1 MPQYEILILSKDA
14 KRQAYI
20 EAQHDGDEDAVR
32 SAIRIANGRLFEV
45 WRDLTCIHRAQEQQ
59 ITSRAA

>member
-20 EAQHDGDEDAVR
+20 EAQHGGDEDAVL
-32 SAIRIANGRLFEV
+32 SAARIANGRPFEV
-45 WRDLTCIHRAQEQQ
+45 WRDLTCVYRAHGQQ

>member
-20 EAQHDGDEDAVR
+20 EAQHGGDHDAVL
-32 SAIRIANGRLFEV
+32 SAMRIADGRPFEV
-45 WRDLTCIHRAQEQQ
+45 WRELTCVHWVQGQQ

>member
-14 KRQAYI
+14 RRQAYI
-20 EAQHDGDEDAVR
+20 EAQHGSDQDVVL
-32 SAIRIANGRLFEV
+32 SAMRIADGRPFEV
-45 WRDLTCIHRAQEQQ
+45 WRDQTCVYRVPRQQ

>member
-14 KRQAYI
+14 RRQAYI
-20 EAQHDGDEDAVR
+20 EAQHGGAQGAVR
-32 SAIRIANGRLFEV
+32 SAMRIANGRTFEV
-45 WRDLTCIHRAQEQQ
+45 WRDLTCLYRVPRQQ